1 MCLLFKT
8 SVCQSVLL
16 AVINPMGAEL
26 ENLPEIVGLVLHLD
40 LYVFSSVFMFS
51 LIFSAE
57 KDQVNDDGVK
67 HTMFM

>member
-1 MCLLFKT
+1 
-8 SVCQSVLL
+8 
-16 AVINPMGAEL
+16 MGAEL